1 MEQKFL
7 TQEEI
12 SSLQDLR
19 MRQSS
24 LINSLGQVEYQIFL
38 LELNKKNLRDDIQK
52 LENDNE
58 NLGKSL
64 TEKYGNGSIDLETGE
79 ITAV

>member
-38 LELNKKNLRDDIQK
+38 LDLSKKNLRDDIQK

-58 NLGKSL
+58 KLGKSL
-64 TEKYGNGSIDLETGE
+64 T
-79 ITAV
+79 

>member
-1 MEQKFL
+1 
-7 TQEEI
+7 
-12 SSLQDLR
+12 